1 LGKKTPAEAGARE
14 ENNSREKTVL
24 AKVS

>member
-1 LGKKTPAEAGARE
+1 MKKKTPAEAGARE
-14 ENNSREKTVL
+14 ENDSREKAVL

>member
-14 ENNSREKTVL
+14 ENSSREKAAL